1 MDMDVTT
8 KLHPGQIF
16 EPREFSCIDGPTY
29 RVGGAGKWQ
38 VLFVYRGL
46 HCPICKGYLGKLKQ
60 RHAKFEEL
68 GIEVAAVSA
77 DSEAQARTT
86 AEDIAP
92 TFPLLYGLDLPTMRT
107 LGVYISEPR
116 SPEETDHRF
125 PEPGLF
131 VINPDGVLQIVDIS
145 NAPFVRPD
153 LDTLISGLKFVA
165 ENDYPVRGTY
175 R

>member
-1 MDMDVTT
+1 MDMNVTS
-8 KLHPGQIF
+8 KLHPGQSF
-16 EPREFSCIDGPTY
+16 EPREFARVDGPAY
-29 RVGGAGKWQ
+29 RVGGTGGWQ

-46 HCPICKGYLGKLKQ
+46 HCPICKGYLGKIKQ
-60 RHAKFEEL
+60 RLEKFAEL

-77 DSEAQARTT
+77 DSEAQARQT
-86 AEDIAP
+86 AETTAP

-107 LGVYISEPR
+107 LGLYISEPR

-131 VINPDGVLQIVDIS
+131 VINPDGVLQIVDVS

-153 LDTLISGLKFVA
+153 LDVLLSGLKFVID
-165 ENDYPVRGTY
+165 NDYPVRGTY